1 MSSRVVVTGL
11 GLVTPVGNDVAST
24 WTSLLAGRSGL
35 GPITLFD
42 DSALD
47 VHIAGEVRDFDAVGL
62 FGRRVAKRYDR
73 FSLFALECARQ
84 GIEDA
89 ALSLDDEM
97 KEVSGVIVGTGIGGV
112 TTMLANYDELKSSGP
127 RRVSALLAP
136 MMMPNAASAAI
147 AITYGLRG
155 PNFAITSACAT
166 GSHAIGEAAEM
177 IKSGRTPVML
187 AGGSEAALGPL
198 SVAGFAKMGALSKRN
213 DEPQRASRPFDAKRD
228 GFVCAEGAGLMVLE
242 SLEHAQQRGARIY
255 AELVGYATT
264 SDAFH
269 VTAPDEEGRGAARAM
284 QLALARGGVQ
294 PEEVGYIN
302 AHGTSTPL
310 NDRTETRAIRGV
322 FGPHADVL
330 SVSSTKSMIGHT
342 MGAAGVIEAVVS
354 VQSLVTGWVHPT
366 INYEHPD
373 PECDLDYVPNEAR
386 KLDPQVVLS
395 NSFGFGGHNA
405 CLVFRKWE
413 E

>member
-1 MSSRVVVTGL
+1 
-11 GLVTPVGNDVAST
+11 
-24 WTSLLAGRSGL
+24 
-35 GPITLFD
+35 
-42 DSALD
+42 
-47 VHIAGEVRDFDAVGL
+47 
-62 FGRRVAKRYDR
+62 
-73 FSLFALECARQ
+73 
-84 GIEDA
+84 
-89 ALSLDDEM
+89 
-97 KEVSGVIVGTGIGGV
+97 
-112 TTMLANYDELKSSGP
+112 
-127 RRVSALLAP
+127 
-136 MMMPNAASAAI
+136 
-147 AITYGLRG
+147 
-155 PNFAITSACAT
+155 
-166 GSHAIGEAAEM
+166 
-177 IKSGRTPVML
+177 ML

>member
-155 PNFAITSACAT
+155 PNFAITLL
-166 GSHAIGEAAEM
+166 
-177 IKSGRTPVML
+177 R
-187 AGGSEAALGPL
+187 
-198 SVAGFAKMGALSKRN
+198 
-213 DEPQRASRPFDAKRD
+213 
-228 GFVCAEGAGLMVLE
+228 
-242 SLEHAQQRGARIY
+242 
-255 AELVGYATT
+255 
-264 SDAFH
+264 
-269 VTAPDEEGRGAARAM
+269 
-284 QLALARGGVQ
+284 
-294 PEEVGYIN
+294 
-302 AHGTSTPL
+302 
-310 NDRTETRAIRGV
+310 
-322 FGPHADVL
+322 
-330 SVSSTKSMIGHT
+330 
-342 MGAAGVIEAVVS
+342 
-354 VQSLVTGWVHPT
+354 
-366 INYEHPD
+366 
-373 PECDLDYVPNEAR
+373 
-386 KLDPQVVLS
+386 
-395 NSFGFGGHNA
+395 
-405 CLVFRKWE
+405 
-413 E
+413 